1 MSNATNFIKSIAAS
15 AQQVATANKLYAS
28 VMIAQACLESG
39 YGNSSLSDPPN
50 HNLFGIKGSYNGQ
63 SVTLRTAEQTATGA
77 VYYVNAA
84 FRKYPSYKQSL
95 EDNAKLLRN
104 GLDWDKNF
112 YSGTWKEKAK
122 TYKEA
127 TAWLQGRY
135 ATDVRYAA
143 KLNAIIVEHNLTQ
156 YDTGKVVTPTPTPS
170 APTVVENSN
179 KRLFLDATNDTWRI
193 YHKNG
198 PYVSGTEVGKLAPK
212 KHYGLLYKVIKE
224 LGNNLYLIKTES
236 FGEVAIFVPAGDK
249 TSALIDGKT
258 IMLSAKVPQWRVYR
272 TTGPYVVGKEV
283 AKVAPAK
290 FGGLAYKV
298 QKELGN
304 SLIQIKTGDFG
315 QVVVYAD
322 HDATII

>member
-1 MSNATNFIKSIAAS
+1 MSNAKNFIKSIAAY
-15 AQQVATANKLYAS
+15 AQQVANANKLYAS

-39 YGNSSLSDPPN
+39 YGNSALSDPPN
-50 HNLFGIKGSYNGQ
+50 HNLFGIKGDYNGQ
-63 SVTLRTAEQTATGA
+63 SVTLRTAEQTSTGA

-104 GLDWDKNF
+104 GLTWNTSF

-122 TYKEA
+122 TYKDA

-143 KLNAIIVEHNLTQ
+143 KLNAIIAEHNLTQ
-156 YDTGKVVTPTPTPS
+156 YDTGTAAPAPTPT
-170 APTVVENSN
+170 APVVVSDSN
-179 KRLFLDATNDTWRI
+179 KRLFLDATNVTWRV

-212 KHYGLLYKVIKE
+212 ANNGLLYKVVRE
-224 LGNNLYLIKTES
+224 LGNGLYIIKTQD

-249 TSALIDGKT
+249 TSALINGKT
-258 IMLSAKVPQWRVYR
+258 IMLSAKVPLWRVYK
-272 TTGPYVVGKEV
+272 TTGPYTTGKEV
-283 AKVAPAK
+283 AKLAPAK

-298 QKELGN
+298 EKDLGN
-304 SLIQIKTGDFG
+304 KLIQIKTADFG